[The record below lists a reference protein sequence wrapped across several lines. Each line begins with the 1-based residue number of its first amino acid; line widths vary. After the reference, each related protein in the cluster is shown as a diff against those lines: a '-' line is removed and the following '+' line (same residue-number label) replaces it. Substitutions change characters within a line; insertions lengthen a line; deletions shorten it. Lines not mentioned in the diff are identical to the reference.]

1 MKLEMELKPGD
12 VVLLKVLAC
21 VVIVFFTVRFLV
33 FPGLEKNQDLRQEK
47 QQVEQTKQEMKN
59 TISQQS
65 IIEKKIVKQKAEL
78 SEAAQGYYSLLENQ
92 EVDELVTGIA
102 LKHNL
107 KPVYLKIEGTTAG
120 VPAAYQ
126 TVTKTEESGTATAK
140 SAQEEL
146 DESGSDSSSDTT
158 DNTTAKAL
166 QYVNTTTV
174 SMTLQGNE
182 SQIREMLDDIA
193 KNYPGVQ
200 VRSFDMNESTYVD
213 SNLQQVS
220 QNSCECVLAVYTY
233 GQLDHAENTAETTS
247 EEEN

>member
-12 VVLLKVLAC
+12 IVLIKVLAC
-21 VVIVFFTVRFLV
+21 VLVIFFSFRFLI
-33 FPGLEKNQDLRQEK
+33 FPGLETNQNLQDEK
-47 QQVEQTKQEMKN
+47 QQVEQTRQEMQE
-59 TISQQS
+59 TISQQN

-78 SEAAQGYYSLLENQ
+78 SDASQGFYDLLENQ
-92 EVDELVTGIA
+92 QVDELLTGIA

-107 KPVYLKIEGTTAG
+107 KPVYLKIEGTQAG

-126 TVTKTEESGTATAK
+126 TVTQTEDSGTQTAK

-146 DESGSDSSSDTT
+146 DENQKDSSDDTT
-158 DNTTAKAL
+158 EQSKVL

-182 SQIREMLDDIA
+182 TQIREMLDDIA

-220 QNSCECVLAVYTY
+220 QNSCECVMAVYTC
-233 GQLDHAENTAETTS
+233 GQLQTTNETTS
-247 EEEN
+247 GEEN